1 MSTDSDEVTRLRLRV
16 AELESEL
23 DARPDP
29 AQPAAPNVTGGERA
43 RTLAAIL
50 LITVSCLLAPL
61 SVVSVWA
68 SRQVSDTDRYVATV
82 APLAHDPAVQRAVA
96 DAVTTQVLAEIDVS
110 RLTRQ
115 TLDALAARGV
125 PPAVAANLAALSGP
139 LANGIESFTRT
150 QINKIVASPAFAT
163 LWEQANR
170 AAHKNLV
177 KLLEGNQ
184 GGAVSTN
191 GNEVTLNLAPI
202 VAQVKEQLVANG
214 FSIADRIPV
223 VNRSFVIAQSDSIT
237 KAQGLYRFLNAM
249 GAWLPILALLL
260 FGGGVLLARDRR
272 KALLL
277 GSVGVLAS
285 MLLLGVLL
293 AVGRALY
300 LNAVPASVLPSDA
313 AGNVFDTVV
322 QYLRYGLRSVAAV
335 ALVVALGALFL
346 GPSAG
351 AVRAR
356 SEATRGLGALRGS
369 AESAGLS
376 TGRFGTWVFTHKRAL
391 RVATVVLAA
400 VALTFWHQPTGAVVL
415 GLAIVAVVV
424 LAVIELLGRPPA
436 TPDVSVPEQ
445 RQPALAEHLEDVSV
459 SPGPSPA
466 LDVEDELPRSR

>member
-184 GGAVSTN
+184 SGAVRTN
-191 GNEVTLNLAPI
+191 GDAVTLNLAPI
-202 VAQVKEQLVANG
+202 IAQVKQQLVANG
-214 FSIADRIPV
+214 FSIADKIPT
-223 VNRSFVIAQSDSIT
+223 VNREFVLARSDSVT
-237 KAQGLYRFLNAM
+237 KAQGLYRVLNSM
-249 GAWLPILALLL
+249 GLWLPIIALLL
-260 FGGGVLLARDRR
+260 FAAGIMLARDRR
-272 KALLL
+272 KSLLFGSLGIL
-277 GSVGVLAS
+277 GSMLVL
-285 MLLLGVLL
+285 GIFL
-293 AVGRALY
+293 AVARPLY
-300 LNAVPASVLPSDA
+300 LDAVPA
-313 AGNVFDTVV
+313 
-322 QYLRYGLRSVAAV
+322 
-335 ALVVALGALFL
+335 
-346 GPSAG
+346 
-351 AVRAR
+351 
-356 SEATRGLGALRGS
+356 
-369 AESAGLS
+369 
-376 TGRFGTWVFTHKRAL
+376 
-391 RVATVVLAA
+391 RVM
-400 VALTFWHQPTGAVVL
+400 
-415 GLAIVAVVV
+415 
-424 LAVIELLGRPPA
+424 
-436 TPDVSVPEQ
+436 
-445 RQPALAEHLEDVSV
+445 
-459 SPGPSPA
+459 
-466 LDVEDELPRSR
+466 